1 MKIPLRDSRMDP
13 RNVLSRLHRLPC
25 LLEHPHR
32 PPSKPHNKA
41 MHLVP
46 VVLRSLLTYGNPL
59 ILRPPSSSR
68 CPTSPR
74 HRHSSSLA
82 ISLCLS
88 RWRLLNR
95 KTLDPPSLTRICSA
109 HQRHCQAINTLLRTR
124 KPSRLTQP
132 KTRSPQ
138 RSRAS
143 SSFPRH
149 PSRPLAPRSS
159 MRGC

>member
-1 MKIPLRDSRMDP
+1 MKIPLLDSRMDP

-32 PPSKPHNKA
+32 PPSNLYNKA

-46 VVLRSLLTYGNPL
+46 AVHRILLTYGNPF
-59 ILRPPSSSR
+59 ILRPPSS
-68 CPTSPR
+68 R
-74 HRHSSSLA
+74 HRHSSSLT

-95 KTLDPPSLTRICSA
+95 KMLDPPSLTRICSA
-109 HQRHCQAINTLLRTR
+109 HQRHCQAINTLLRTS
-124 KPSRLTQP
+124 KPSRLTQS

-143 SSFPRH
+143 SSFPR
-149 PSRPLAPRSS
+149 RPFRPRAPRSL
-159 MRGC
+159 RGCTAS